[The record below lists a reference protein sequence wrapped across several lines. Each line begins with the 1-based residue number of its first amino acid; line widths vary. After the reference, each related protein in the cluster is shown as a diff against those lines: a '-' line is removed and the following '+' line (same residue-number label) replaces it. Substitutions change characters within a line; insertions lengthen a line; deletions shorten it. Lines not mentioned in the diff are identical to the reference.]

1 MIFIGGIHGVGKT
14 RFCKEAYDL
23 TGIPSYSA
31 SSLISDGKGVHFPV
45 NKNIQGID
53 DNQLVLISAINGLKA
68 SSNRFLIDGHFCL
81 LDQSGH
87 VVRINKNTFLAI
99 APDGILVLTEDP
111 TVIAERRLARDGV
124 YSNLSEIME
133 FQHEEITYAQE
144 LAMDMNIPIAI
155 VSGDGHRVEGCEFII
170 RVMGGVR

>member
-14 RFCKEAYDL
+14 WFCKETYDL

-31 SSLISDGKGVHFPV
+31 SSLISEGKGVRFPV

-53 DNQLVLISAINGLKA
+53 DNQLVLISAIKELKA

-81 LDQSGH
+81 LDKSGH
-87 VVRINKNTFLAI
+87 IVRINKNTFSAI
-99 APDGILVLTEDP
+99 APDGILVLTEAP
-111 TVIAERRLARDGV
+111 TVIAERRLTRDGV
-124 YSNLSEIME
+124 ISNLSEIME

-144 LAMDMNIPIAI
+144 IAMDMNIPIAI
-155 VSGDGHRVEGCEFII
+155 VSGGGHHVDGYEFIT